1 MAGEQTESYFSKNSE
16 HVDLARP
23 GALRRGQAAAIHSL
37 VGHLLLKFEPAIAV
51 LPTGAGKT
59 DVAIL
64 LPYVLRANRVLF
76 VVPSDAVRNQVAE
89 KVVSLAVLK
98 KTGVL
103 DSGVPLPRVKKLSK
117 RVASLEEWE
126 KLREFDVVVTI
137 PSSISP
143 LLQGV
148 LKPPEDL
155 FDLLIIDEAHHSPA
169 RTWQS
174 VLDSFPHSKRALFT
188 ATPFRR
194 DKKQIKGKMV
204 VNYLLREAR
213 KDEVFG
219 EIMYRPI
226 TPVPGEDPD
235 VAIAKAAESALKADR
250 DEGFEHSI
258 LIRAD
263 NIPRANVLM
272 QKYRDNTALSLE
284 LVHSHFSSKRIHET
298 IDALKNRTLD
308 GVVCVNMLGEGFDFP
323 NLKIA
328 ALHAPHASLG
338 VTLQFVGRFARTKD
352 QTVGTAQFFAVPAE
366 IEGEME
372 FLFREENGWQDLIA
386 NLSESR
392 ILEEDRL
399 RTDLATF
406 EAPLLQEPE
415 MEGLSLYAL
424 RPGYHAKL
432 YRVPPDLNFDISSE
446 ITLPRPFEVVHR
458 QVSESLCTA
467 IIVAREQQ
475 RPRWSHQ
482 QRFGRVEYELF
493 VIHFDE
499 QARFLFISASRRADS
514 LYRHIASEYV
524 GFSLK
529 GLPLYM
535 VNRALAGLR
544 NVECFSVG
552 MKNRLH
558 MTMQESYRVIAG
570 RHAQQCIKKTD
581 GRLFHQGHIYC
592 TALNDAGARVTL
604 GYSSGSKIWSAGT
617 GSVPSLVQWCEEL
630 SRKME
635 SDAGVIRAPGL
646 DILEVGVPLTE
657 LPDDVFAVDWD
668 PIVYEGGV
676 GAVLG
681 NDDSDTPLLA
691 DFSIKVDRNASSKE
705 QIRVVLEYEDEAWG
719 FDFSP
724 ETAEFF
730 TQINGRQIDVWM
742 DDDTLPLVAF
752 LNEYPLYF
760 YCTNF
765 AKFSGQEYF
774 PCAVGTDLFDRD
786 NIQTID
792 WTTENVNIVKEFWKS
807 ADERNGMRSV
817 HEFLEQYLNCDNN
830 QVVLYDHRSGE
841 VADFL
846 SIAADEHKVQISLYH
861 CKGSGGEAP
870 GDRPDD
876 LYEVCGQV
884 VKSFQLLRDE
894 KKLIKHA
901 RRRVNQTKVKSRF
914 VRGSLAEME
923 NALRNAGGKQMQYQF
938 VVVQPGVSKS
948 ALGEKGLSIL
958 AAADDFI
965 HSLGAQKL
973 LVLGSA

>member
-1 MAGEQTESYFSKNSE
+1 MVGGQSEGYFYKNSDF
-16 HVDLARP
+16 VDVTKP

-37 VGHLLLKFEPAIAV
+37 AGHLLLSSEPAIAV

-64 LPYVLRANRVLF
+64 LPYILRANRVLF
-76 VVPSDAVRNQVAE
+76 VVPSDAVRNQVTD
-89 KVVSLAVLK
+89 KVASLSVLK
-98 KTGVL
+98 KIGVL
-103 DSGVPLPRVKKLSK
+103 DSAVPPPRIKKLSK
-117 RVASLEEWE
+117 RIASLEEWE
-126 KLREFDVVVTI
+126 KLRDFDVVVTI

-148 LKPPEDL
+148 LQPPEDL

-169 RTWQS
+169 KTWQS

-219 EIMYRPI
+219 EIMYKPV

-235 VAIAKAAESALKADR
+235 VAIAKAVESALKADR
-250 DEGFEHSI
+250 NEGFKHSI
-258 LIRAD
+258 LVRAD
-263 NIPRANVLM
+263 SIPRANVLM
-272 QKYRDNTALSLE
+272 EKYRDNTDLSLE
-284 LVHSHFSSKRIHET
+284 VVHSHFTSRRIDDT
-298 IDALKNRTLD
+298 IEALKKRDLD
-308 GVVCVNMLGEGFDFP
+308 GVICVNMLGEGFDFP

-352 QTVGTAQFFAVPAE
+352 ETVGIAKFFAVPSE

-372 FLFREENGWQDLIA
+372 FLFRDEPGWPELIA

-392 ILEEDRL
+392 ILEEDHL
-399 RTDLATF
+399 RADLATF
-406 EAPLLQEPE
+406 EPGPLQEPE
-415 MEGLSLYAL
+415 IEGLSLYAL
-424 RPGYHAKL
+424 RPGYHAKV
-432 YRVPPDLNFDISSE
+432 YRVPPDLNFDISRE
-446 ITLPRPFEVVHR
+446 ITVPRPFAVVHR
-458 QVSESLCTA
+458 QVSETLCTA
-467 IIVAREQQ
+467 IVVAREQQ

-514 LYRHIASEYV
+514 VYRHIASEYV
-524 GFSLK
+524 GFALK

-535 VNRALAGLR
+535 VNRTLAGLK

-558 MTMQESYRVIAG
+558 MTMQESYRVVAG

-592 TALNDAGARVTL
+592 TALNDVGKKVTL

-617 GSVPSLVQWCEEL
+617 GSISSLVQWCKDL

-635 SDAGVIRAPGL
+635 SESGVIRAPGL
-646 DILEVGVPLTE
+646 DILEVGIPLTE

-681 NDDSDTPLLA
+681 SDESDPPLLA
-691 DFSIKVDRNASSKE
+691 DFSIRVDRNASSKE
-705 QIRVVLEYEDEAWG
+705 QIRVVLEYEDEIWE

-724 ETAEFF
+724 ETSEFF
-730 TQINGRQIDVWM
+730 TQISGRQIDLWM
-742 DDDTLPLVAF
+742 DDDTLPLIAF

-760 YCTNF
+760 Y
-765 AKFSGQEYF
+765 
-774 PCAVGTDLFDRD
+774 
-786 NIQTID
+786 
-792 WTTENVNIVKEFWKS
+792 
-807 ADERNGMRSV
+807 
-817 HEFLEQYLNCDNN
+817 
-830 QVVLYDHRSGE
+830 
-841 VADFL
+841 
-846 SIAADEHKVQISLYH
+846 
-861 CKGSGGEAP
+861 
-870 GDRPDD
+870 
-876 LYEVCGQV
+876 
-884 VKSFQLLRDE
+884 
-894 KKLIKHA
+894 
-901 RRRVNQTKVKSRF
+901 
-914 VRGSLAEME
+914 
-923 NALRNAGGKQMQYQF
+923 
-938 VVVQPGVSKS
+938 
-948 ALGEKGLSIL
+948 
-958 AAADDFI
+958 
-965 HSLGAQKL
+965 
-973 LVLGSA
+973 